1 MAEHPQPAA
10 APTPH
15 ERPLCTP
22 MEEYQRQ
29 RRPVSLP
36 DNLKHLQDHA
46 AHTKA
51 GLSLHEGA
59 GLGGD
64 RVKAVPYSAMTVAP
78 DPRRYT
84 VDIHGS
90 TDNVRVGDTKLT
102 PKELADI
109 IRATGDWDGK
119 QPIRLLSCQTGT
131 KPDGFAAQLSREL
144 GVEVVAPTKDAWVDD
159 MGNVFASSTHH
170 DTVRG
175 DNSPGWPPNGEWA
188 TFKPDGTTTKHD
200 KPAAPGTTPTWGNAV
215 PDQKPRAWRRGEPT
229 VWVEGPGGWL
239 HEVPASSVR
248 PPHQIRGNEAPQWA
262 PNQGQQQHHRQ
273 PPPPPGAPAPGRMP
287 PRPPQGGPVPQRF
300 PQNTANQ
307 GGAQQHRPQFDPR
320 QQQSGP
326 DPRQRQSGFDP
337 RSAAGPQRN
346 DPRHGQQHP
355 DPRHT
360 GQPQAQ
366 PRPMR
371 NQQHPRQFPA
381 AGQQPGRPY
390 SQHQPGR
397 PQQQAHPFTGQP
409 RHDPA
414 AGQHRQAGPNQQ
426 HTGRLAPP
434 PGGAPPPMR
443 PNAPMPPVPMRG
455 NPQPPARVPL
465 HGGNGRPDW
474 QQHQQAPRDFGPRP
488 DATQQQQA
496 PVQHTTP
503 TRDLAPPVPMRT
515 DHTPP
520 SSEPAAD
527 TPKRPKTLDE
537 MNDWERLEH
546 ARMLYAAD
554 HPELSPADVMTRTS
568 TLQIGPDGR
577 FIETSY
583 DDPGESRQQQLEKRM
598 NASIQGYLGQRNRG
612 EDNQAGGRVASDE
625 DLTFEPGG
633 ELPPSYTRSV
643 PPGALDGAPSVV
655 DLSATDYRPVFRDV
669 QDVKQMLRQ
678 PFFRLDPG
686 SIDAIH
692 QGEGVAPGNP
702 ANMSM
707 GNHVSGGAQAMVD
720 GKLVSGT
727 GYVSYSTSE
736 EHVATRNKASV
747 DFDEK
752 TDVKVREGLYK
763 RVERITEAY
772 HPNGISTDH
781 TDRDNNMQN
790 ASNKEGEY
798 LFPGGMGNE
807 YVYRT
812 WERVTYFDDKGDIT
826 DQYVG
831 DPQENLNF
839 KWLKEIREIEQEMQ
853 R

>member
-1 MAEHPQPAA
+1 M
-10 APTPH
+10 
-15 ERPLCTP
+15 RTP
-22 MEEYQRQ
+22 MEEYQRRQ
-29 RRPVSLP
+29 RPVSLP

-78 DPRRYT
+78 DPHRYT

-131 KPDGFAAQLSREL
+131 KPDGFAAQLSKEL

-188 TFKPDGTTTKHD
+188 TFKPDGTTAKHD
-200 KPAAPGTTPTWGNAV
+200 KPAAPGTTPTWGNDV
-215 PDQKPRAWRRGEPT
+215 PEQKPRAWRRGEPT

-273 PPPPPGAPAPGRMP
+273 PPPPPGRARAGAGASTPAAGWSGPAAVPPESSAPTRAVRSSTDRSSTHVSSRAAPPRASNRAPRPTSATERPRPAPTTERL
-287 PRPPQGGPVPQRF
+287 RPAL
-300 PQNTANQ
+300 T
-307 GGAQQHRPQFDPR
+307 
-320 QQQSGP
+320 
-326 DPRQRQSGFDP
+326 
-337 RSAAGPQRN
+337 AGPQRN

-355 DPRHT
+355 DPRLT

-366 PRPMR
+366 PRPMQ

-381 AGQQPGRPY
+381 AGRQPGRPY

-397 PQQQAHPFTGQP
+397 PQQQAHPFTGRP

-414 AGQHRQAGPNQQ
+414 AGQQRQAGPNQQ
-426 HTGRLAPP
+426 PTGRLAPP
-434 PGGAPPPMR
+434 PGNAPPPMR

-488 DATQQQQA
+488 DATQEQQA

-503 TRDLAPPVPMRT
+503 TRNLEPPAPVRT

-537 MNDWERLEH
+537 MNDWERLTH
-546 ARMLYAAD
+546 ARQLYAAD
-554 HPELSPADVMTRTS
+554 HPELSMADVMTRTS
-568 TLQIGPDGR
+568 TLEIGPDGR

-583 DDPGESRQQQLEKRM
+583 EDPGESRQQQLEKRM

-612 EDNQAGGRVASDE
+612 EDNEAGGRVASDE

-633 ELPPSYTRSV
+633 ELPPGYTRSV

-655 DLSATDYRPVFRDV
+655 DLSATDYKPVFRDV

-678 PFFRLDPG
+678 PFFRIDPG

-720 GKLVSGT
+720 GKTRVRHRVRLVQ
-727 GYVSYSTSE
+727 
-736 EHVATRNKASV
+736 H
-747 DFDEK
+747 
-752 TDVKVREGLYK
+752 
-763 RVERITEAY
+763 ERRA
-772 HPNGISTDH
+772 
-781 TDRDNNMQN
+781 R
-790 ASNKEGEY
+790 
-798 LFPGGMGNE
+798 
-807 YVYRT
+807 
-812 WERVTYFDDKGDIT
+812 
-826 DQYVG
+826 G
-831 DPQENLNF
+831 DPEPGQRGLRQED
-839 KWLKEIREIEQEMQ
+839 
-853 R
+853 